1 MSVASELATAKALI
15 EGQRAELDATLTRL
29 QAAADSA
36 TPDDG
41 AGGGGGGGAA
51 ASVNTDGL
59 QSKIGGVHTK
69 LDDLS
74 ASLDGLTSDLAVERE
89 LAAANALR
97 EERAAIKVA
106 ALAAE
111 KEAESAYARAKA
123 RIEADLAFEKSL
135 AAARAKEA
143 ELERIRTDLRIK
155 RQARERAELLY
166 STDLSR
172 AVRRLREREL
182 LLDRARLDLTSS
194 YERQRLYDSVR
205 RLRLARISLSDQI
218 VDYDYRGRRLAGL
231 YDYPTLFD
239 GVATRYYDVLSPYR
253 STYPY
258 YSVPS
263 APYYPRY
270 VLP

>member
-1 MSVASELATAKALI
+1 MSIASEVATAKALI
-15 EGQRAELDATLTRL
+15 EGQRAELDATLSRL

-36 TPDDG
+36 GPAD
-41 AGGGGGGGAA
+41 GGGGGGGGSAA
-51 ASVNTDGL
+51 AGL
-59 QSKIGGVHTK
+59 TTK
-69 LDDLS
+69 LGDIQS
-74 ASLDGLTSDLAVERE
+74 QLDGVTASVSDMHSDLAVERE
-89 LAAANALR
+89 LSAAKALR
-97 EERAAIKVA
+97 DERAAIKVA
-106 ALAAE
+106 AASAE
-111 KEAESAYARAKA
+111 QEAENAYARAKA

-135 AAARAKEA
+135 TVARAKEA

-182 LLDRARLDLTSS
+182 CLDRARLDLTST

-231 YDYPTLFD
+231 YDYPALYD
-239 GVATRYYDVLSPYR
+239 GVATRYYDVLSPY
-253 STYPY
+253 TAAAYPY
-258 YSVPS
+258 YST
-263 APYYPRY
+263 PYYPRY
-270 VLP
+270 VWP